1 MYHDMKST
9 IQDAF
14 IAAEKF
20 NRTKP
25 DEDLL
30 LMLLGTD
37 QLERLFSVIR
47 TMTHAKNCDLL
58 ELLDRYQLASS
69 IEKVFQKHPEW
80 KSNDRLT
87 IRETLDHSSPFSP
100 FSMDWFSDK

>member
-1 MYHDMKST
+1 MYVGLFINNNMYHDMKST

-47 TMTHAKNCDLL
+47 TMTHAKNCDL
-58 ELLDRYQLASS
+58 
-69 IEKVFQKHPEW
+69 
-80 KSNDRLT
+80 
-87 IRETLDHSSPFSP
+87 SP
-100 FSMDWFSDK
+100 